1 MWLLILAIVILI
13 LSAFQMSYYVVGSR
27 QGANRPHIFYKH
39 EGFLICSNTVFLI
52 AGFTMLFIATGW
64 RWGLGGLAIYWV
76 LVGFVLNP
84 IINRL
89 IGGEAIGGYGQHI
102 CSLTLDEFG
111 ISADEMRALIVPTLP
126 LQQALISLGLET
138 PLEPSPGEFIMVVKK
153 GILFSRK
160 WVALYYSSKNPDDA
174 LELKLAEGDYHPIA
188 CLLKKH
194 DTEAAR
200 ETIKGEILRQLRKRR
215 EWCNAL

>member
-1 MWLLILAIVILI
+1 MWLLILAIVILF

-64 RWGLGGLAIYWV
+64 RWELGGLAIYWV

-89 IGGEAIGGYGQHI
+89 MGGEAIGGYGPHI
-102 CSLTLDEFG
+102 CSLSLDEFG
-111 ISADEMRALIVPTLP
+111 ISADEMRVLILSSLHLP
-126 LQQALISLGLET
+126 N
-138 PLEPSPGEFIMVVKK
+138 PSPSEGIMVVKK
-153 GILFSRK
+153 RMFFSRK
-160 WVALYYSSKNPDDA
+160 WVALYHFSMDPDEP
-174 LELKLAEGDYHPIA
+174 ELKLAEGDYHPIA
-188 CLLKKH
+188 RLLEKS

-215 EWCNAL
+215 EWRNAL

>member
-13 LSAFQMSYYVVGSR
+13 LSAFQMSYYVAGSR
-27 QGANRPHIFYKH
+27 QGANRPHIFHLH
-39 EGFLICSNTVFLI
+39 ERFLICSNTVFLI
-52 AGFTMLFIATGW
+52 AGFAMLFIAAGW

-102 CSLTLDEFG
+102 CSLSLDEFG
-111 ISADEMRALIVPTLP
+111 ISADEMRVLILS
-126 LQQALISLGLET
+126 SLHL
-138 PLEPSPGEFIMVVKK
+138 LNPSPGEFIMVVKK
-153 GILFSRK
+153 RMFFPRK
-160 WVALYYSSKNPDDA
+160 WVALYHFSMDPD
-174 LELKLAEGDYHPIA
+174 EPEVKLAEGDYRPIA
-188 CLLKKH
+188 RLIKKYAT
-194 DTEAAR
+194 DAAR

-215 EWCNAL
+215 I

>member
-1 MWLLILAIVILI
+1 MWLLIVAIVILI
-13 LSAFQMSYYVVGSR
+13 LSAFQMSYYVAGSR
-27 QGANRPHIFYKH
+27 QGANRPHIFNVH

-52 AGFTMLFIATGW
+52 AGFTMLFIAAGW

-102 CSLTLDEFG
+102 CSLSLDEFG
-111 ISADEMRALIVPTLP
+111 ISADEMRALILP
-126 LQQALISLGLET
+126 PLATFE
-138 PLEPSPGEFIMVVKK
+138 LEPSPSEGIMVVKK
-153 GILFSRK
+153 RMFFSRR
-160 WVALYYSSKNPDDA
+160 WVALYHFSMDPDEP
-174 LELKLAEGDYHPIA
+174 ELKLAEGDYHPIA
-188 CLLKKH
+188 RLLKKH

-215 EWCNAL
+215 EWRNAL